1 MMKGVEVCI
10 NVIQGAKTIF
20 LLSYSIKDKIEVKL
34 EQLVNKN
41 IFKPTE
47 CLEWASST
55 VPVKKMKESLRTCG
69 NYKVTVNNVAEFDK
83 YPMPNIEDLLETFT
97 MNNRW

>member
-20 LLSYSIKDKIEVKL
+20 LLSYSIKNKIEVKL
-34 EQLVNKN
+34 EQLVNEN

-47 CLEWASST
+47 CFEWASST
-55 VPVKKMKESLRTCG
+55 VPVKKMKQSLRTCG
-69 NYKVTVNNVAEFDK
+69 NYKVTVNN
-83 YPMPNIEDLLETFT
+83 IDLLETFT
-97 MNNRW
+97 TNNR